1 MGQSVEQKI
10 KLLVLYEILCRYTDE
25 DHALNSDEIVDL
37 LAQRK
42 IPTAR
47 KVLVQDIKL
56 LNDFGYVVLE
66 YKKKYHYYYVVNRR
80 FAFAEIAFL
89 TDAISASKLSDGQ
102 KSSLLERLK
111 DTLSEYEA
119 YKIVAAA
126 NFEVNSIKR
135 NNRMLYAIDVLKQ
148 AIVQDKQ
155 ASFLYYS
162 LNGEKEKIYHQN
174 GKRYLVN
181 PLAVIWNK
189 DNYYLICY
197 DKIHSGTANYRVD
210 RIEDARIE
218 NSDRI
223 KRKELIGFN
232 AEEYRRQVFSMFGG
246 EIVETELQFTEELSD
261 EIFDKFGLET
271 KVIKSGNFYR
281 TTVCIQVSRTFF
293 AWVAGTQGKVHIL
306 SPQSVKEEFK
316 SFIDKIKQEY

>member
-1 MGQSVEQKI
+1 M
-10 KLLVLYEILCRYTDE
+10 
-25 DHALNSDEIVDL
+25 
-37 LAQRK
+37 
-42 IPTAR
+42 
-47 KVLVQDIKL
+47 
-56 LNDFGYVVLE
+56 
-66 YKKKYHYYYVVNRR
+66 
-80 FAFAEIAFL
+80 
-89 TDAISASKLSDGQ
+89 
-102 KSSLLERLK
+102 K